1 MREDASIS
9 AEEKDY
15 ESLVDIHGDFLGRTD
30 EDGELSVAFSSG
42 GIYLLVGVKKGYF
55 PGVTVIGVREMPA
68 PTPVPPQPVPEPP
81 APEPEPEPEPQPEP
95 EPEPEPET
103 EPEEVVE

>member
-1 MREDASIS
+1 MTALREDTSVA

-42 GIYLLVGVKKGYF
+42 GIYLLVGVKRGYY
-55 PGVTVIGVREMPA
+55 PGVTIIGIHEMPA
-68 PTPVPPQPVPEPP
+68 PTSAPQPVPERQAPI
-81 APEPEPEPEPQPEP
+81 PEPEPE
-95 EPEPEPET
+95 
-103 EPEEVVE
+103 EEAE